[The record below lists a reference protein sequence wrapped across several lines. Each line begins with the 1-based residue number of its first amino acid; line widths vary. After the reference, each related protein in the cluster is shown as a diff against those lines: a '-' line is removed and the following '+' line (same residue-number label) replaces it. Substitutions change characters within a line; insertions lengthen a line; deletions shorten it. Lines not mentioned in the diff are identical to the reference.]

1 MAGLVECSWRDQATV
16 FVVSPAVPSPGIKSR
31 RFHVAELIPYIGVT
45 GSGLTLSTRHIDEME
60 QLRTVLILDDDKRF
74 LENFQVMMEGTF
86 HVIPSQSEAEAFEL
100 LSRKKV
106 DVMFLEVVTSER
118 PTGMEVLRRVKDSM
132 PDFPV
137 IILTG
142 HPTVENAVEAMRLG
156 AYHYVSKTPNPEEL
170 RTLAE
175 KALAERE
182 LKRDYEL
189 LREEVDR
196 VSGTIVGT
204 SPVMV
209 RVFESIQRVAMTD
222 VTVLITGESG
232 TGKELVAREIH
243 AASKRNQRVFVT
255 VNCASLVKELIESEL
270 FGHQKGSFTGA
281 AATKLGKFELA
292 DGGTILLD
300 EIAELDVHLQVKL
313 LRALQER
320 EIDRIG
326 GSSPIPIDVRVL
338 AATNRDLSS
347 MTEKG
352 DFRQD
357 LFYRLNVYP
366 IHLPPLREHKEDI
379 PLLVEHFLQRFGK
392 SLNKPSITINPQ
404 ALELLMQY
412 NWPGN
417 VRELENVLQRAILIS
432 PSASIEPEHLPRE
445 MVHGNLRIVEG
456 LSLPDIEREARDSAA
471 RAVIFRTL
479 ERTGWS
485 IKESAALLGV
495 PEKTLYDKCSRLG
508 IKLRGPQTVK
518 QQE

>member
-1 MAGLVECSWRDQATV
+1 MD
-16 FVVSPAVPSPGIKSR
+16 
-31 RFHVAELIPYIGVT
+31 
-45 GSGLTLSTRHIDEME
+45 

-74 LENFQVMMEGTF
+74 LENFQVMMEGAF

-100 LSRKKV
+100 LSRRKV
-106 DVMFLEVVTSER
+106 DVMLLEIATSEGA
-118 PTGMEVLRRVKDSM
+118 TVMDVLKRVKDSM

-137 IILTG
+137 IILTA
-142 HPTVENAVEAMRLG
+142 HPTVETAVEAMRLG

-189 LREEVDR
+189 LREEVER
-196 VSGTIVGT
+196 VSGTIVGA
-204 SPVMV
+204 SPVME

-243 AASKRNQRVFVT
+243 AASKRSQRVFVT

-281 AATKLGKFELA
+281 TGTKLGKFELA
-292 DGGTILLD
+292 DGGTIFLD

-313 LRALQER
+313 LRALQEK

-326 GSSPIPIDVRVL
+326 GTTPISVDVRVL
-338 AATNRDLSS
+338 AATNRDLSV
-347 MTEKG
+347 MTERG

-379 PLLVEHFLQRFGK
+379 PLLVDHFLERFGK
-392 SLNKPSITINPQ
+392 SLNKPSITVTPQ
-404 ALELLMQY
+404 ALDLMMQY

-417 VRELENVLQRAILIS
+417 VREVENVLQRAILIS
-432 PSASIEPEHLPRE
+432 PSASIEPDHLPKE
-445 MVHGNLRIVEG
+445 MVSTSIPLIEG
-456 LSLPDIEREARDSAA
+456 QSLSDIEREARDTAA
-471 RAVIFRTL
+471 RVAVYRAL
-479 ERTGWS
+479 EKTGWN
-485 IKESAALLGV
+485 IKESARMLGT
-495 PEKTLYDKCSRLG
+495 PEKTLYDKCSHLG
-508 IKLRGPQTVK
+508 IKLRHPK
-518 QQE
+518 ASKL

>member
-1 MAGLVECSWRDQATV
+1 MDQ
-16 FVVSPAVPSPGIKSR
+16 I
-31 RFHVAELIPYIGVT
+31 
-45 GSGLTLSTRHIDEME
+45 
-60 QLRTVLILDDDKRF
+60 RTVLILDDDKRF
-74 LENFQVMMEGTF
+74 LEEFVVLMEGSF
-86 HVIPSQSEAEAFEL
+86 NILSSPSEAEAFDIL
-100 LSRKKV
+100 ARKKV
-106 DVMFLEVVTSER
+106 DVILLELIMSEGKS
-118 PTGMEVLRRVKDSM
+118 GMEILKRVKESM

-137 IILTG
+137 IILTA
-142 HPTVENAVEAMRLG
+142 HPSVESAVEAMRLG
-156 AYHYVSKTPNPEEL
+156 AYHYISKPPNVGEL
-170 RTLAE
+170 QTLVE

-189 LREEVDR
+189 LREEVER

-204 SPVMV
+204 SADMQ

-243 AASKRNQRVFVT
+243 AASKRSQRVFVT

-281 AATKLGKFELA
+281 TSTKLGKFELA
-292 DGGTILLD
+292 DGGTIFLD

-313 LRALQER
+313 LRALQEK

-326 GSSPIPIDVRVL
+326 GSTPIPVDVRVL
-338 AATNRDLSS
+338 AATNRDLNA
-347 MTEKG
+347 MTERG

-366 IHLPPLREHKEDI
+366 IHLPPLREHKEDM
-379 PLLVEHFLQRFGK
+379 PLLVEHFLQRFGQSLGK
-392 SLNKPSITINPQ
+392 SSLNVNPQ
-404 ALELLMQY
+404 ALELMMQY
-412 NWPGN
+412 TWPGN

-432 PSASIEPEHLPRE
+432 PSASIEPEHLPKE
-445 MVHGNLRIVEG
+445 MVHGSIPMVEG
-456 LSLPDIEREARDSAA
+456 QSLPAIEREARDSAA
-471 RAVIFRTL
+471 RVVIYRTL

-485 IKESAALLGV
+485 IKESAVLLGI

-508 IKLRGPQTVK
+508 IKLRGAQIAK
-518 QQE
+518 A